1 MSQHLNSKASALT
14 QSCGPWSVFPAPAET
29 RVLSARSSAEGQ
41 ACLEDY
47 GVTGATGERELE
59 EESKRQQQQSRKP
72 PANTHGADS
81 LPRGGDRRGGA
92 GPASRAAGKTRR
104 EAGKWKV
111 LPHPRQRQGGRP
123 ARPHNEPEVFVP
135 GKRQT
140 PGPPA
145 GFLHAFSTRVVTEG
159 RALSATLRSPPNVPE
174 SITTVRGERASPARG
189 AVSREPARRPQDPTL
204 RGHLWPRTLG
214 SGMAAEGLG
223 AARPKCRVSPETHAR
238 SVLSTTEN
246 MSVKKQTNT
255 PSGNLHFT
263 LILSLVRMPTT
274 YETRTKVRR
283 Q

>member
-1 MSQHLNSKASALT
+1 MEGA
-14 QSCGPWSVFPAPAET
+14 PAP
-29 RVLSARSSAEGQ
+29 SAE
-41 ACLEDY
+41 
-47 GVTGATGERELE
+47 
-59 EESKRQQQQSRKP
+59 
-72 PANTHGADS
+72 
-81 LPRGGDRRGGA
+81 
-92 GPASRAAGKTRR
+92 
-104 EAGKWKV
+104 
-111 LPHPRQRQGGRP
+111 RQGGRP

-140 PGPPA
+140 PGSPA

-283 Q
+283 QWASCLLPSRRKPAPDPQTLSSQSSFTPTPPGLRSEYKAAIALSVLGERD